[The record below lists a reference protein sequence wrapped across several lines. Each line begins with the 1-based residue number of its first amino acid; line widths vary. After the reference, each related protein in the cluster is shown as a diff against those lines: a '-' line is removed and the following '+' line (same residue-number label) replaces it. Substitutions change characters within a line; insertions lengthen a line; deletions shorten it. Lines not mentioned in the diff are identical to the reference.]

1 MSTKT
6 NERRLNITPGTWSTT
21 QVVYDNY
28 PTVQVFAPFYGEAV
42 HWRKPKAGH
51 TRAERDQ
58 QNADAEL
65 IADAGATANEVDLL
79 PSELLAK
86 LRGAEIALTRQR
98 DAMAAVNYFRK
109 NRNNPHA
116 EKMLNSDIQLMW
128 KEFQES
134 NNAAAIFLSTLNLP
148 KP

>member
-6 NERRLNITPGTWSTT
+6 NERRLKITPGTWSTT

-86 LRGAEIALTRQR
+86 LRGAEDCLVHMVSVARSNSINGLIRMDMHRQIEISE
-98 DAMAAVNYFRK
+98 D
-109 NRNNPHA
+109 
-116 EKMLNSDIQLMW
+116 
-128 KEFQES
+128 
-134 NNAAAIFLSTLNLP
+134 FLSTLNLP

>member
-1 MSTKT
+1 
-6 NERRLNITPGTWSTT
+6 
-21 QVVYDNY
+21 VYDNY

-86 LRGAEIALTRQR
+86 LRAVTTEIQGATVSVQALSYLDHTRY
-98 DAMAAVNYFRK
+98 AVVDLDDW
-109 NRNNPHA
+109 NR
-116 EKMLNSDIQLMW
+116 I
-128 KEFQES
+128 
-134 NNAAAIFLSTLNLP
+134 LSKLNL

>member
-6 NERRLNITPGTWSTT
+6 NERRLKITPGTWYTT
-21 QVVYDNY
+21 WVVYDNY

-58 QNADAEL
+58 QNADAKL
-65 IADAGATANEVDLL
+65 IADAGATANEVDML

-86 LRGAEIALTRQR
+86 LRE
-98 DAMAAVNYFRK
+98 AATIL
-109 NRNNPHA
+109 
-116 EKMLNSDIQLMW
+116 EGCIGWDSQSDKVI
-128 KEFQES
+128 
-134 NNAAAIFLSTLNLP
+134 NAFLSTLNLP
-148 KP
+148 NP

>member
-6 NERRLNITPGTWSTT
+6 NERRLKITPGTWSTT

-28 PTVQVFAPFYGEAV
+28 PAVQVFAPFYGEAV

-65 IADAGATANEVDLL
+65 IADAGATANEVDML

-86 LRGAEIALTRQR
+86 LREVSQTIERLKKQVELCDYR
-98 DAMAAVNYFRK
+98 DGLDHELRM
-109 NRNNPHA
+109 
-116 EKMLNSDIQLMW
+116 
-128 KEFQES
+128 
-134 NNAAAIFLSTLNLP
+134 NAAYLDLITLNLP

>member
-86 LRGAEIALTRQR
+86 LRAVTTEIQGATVSVQALSYLDHTRY
-98 DAMAAVNYFRK
+98 AVVDLDDW
-109 NRNNPHA
+109 NR
-116 EKMLNSDIQLMW
+116 I
-128 KEFQES
+128 
-134 NNAAAIFLSTLNLP
+134 LSKLNL

>member
-28 PTVQVFAPFYGEAV
+28 PAVQVFAPFYGEAV

-86 LRGAEIALTRQR
+86 LRE
-98 DAMAAVNYFRK
+98 
-109 NRNNPHA
+109 A
-116 EKMLNSDIQLMW
+116 EKTIADLEATCHQMAHTITTFDNPDP
-128 KEFQES
+128 
-134 NNAAAIFLSTLNLP
+134 A
-148 KP
+148 

>member
-21 QVVYDNY
+21 QVVYDDY

-86 LRGAEIALTRQR
+86 LRAVTTEIQGATVSVQALSYLDHTRY
-98 DAMAAVNYFRK
+98 AVVDLDDW
-109 NRNNPHA
+109 NR
-116 EKMLNSDIQLMW
+116 I
-128 KEFQES
+128 
-134 NNAAAIFLSTLNLP
+134 LSKLNL

>member
-6 NERRLNITPGTWSTT
+6 NKRRLNITPGTWSTT

-28 PTVQVFAPFYGEAV
+28 HTVQVFAPFYGEAV

-86 LRGAEIALTRQR
+86 LRE
-98 DAMAAVNYFRK
+98 
-109 NRNNPHA
+109 A
-116 EKMLNSDIQLMW
+116 EKTIADLEATCHQMAHTITTFDNPDP
-128 KEFQES
+128 
-134 NNAAAIFLSTLNLP
+134 A
-148 KP
+148 

>member
-28 PTVQVFAPFYGEAV
+28 PAVQVFAPFYGEAV

-86 LRGAEIALTRQR
+86 LRE
-98 DAMAAVNYFRK
+98 AVNELQDAAHSLRSSGVNEYA
-109 NRNNPHA
+109 H
-116 EKMLNSDIQLMW
+116 
-128 KEFQES
+128 S
-134 NNAAAIFLSTLNLP
+134 NYNDADAIEAFIASLNLP